1 MHRGGYSRERNN
13 RRYCIWAENYA
24 LCTLGMET
32 VQMSLI
38 VRNGKVQ
45 LAIKIEGKAKKYRTD
60 VSEADWRRKEAQKAI
75 EDMRIQKELLGGD
88 PW

>member
-1 MHRGGYSRERNN
+1 MAEGHPGDLREIFVRTWNVE
-13 RRYCIWAENYA
+13 RR
-24 LCTLGMET
+24 
-32 VQMSLI
+32 MSLI
-38 VRNGKVQ
+38 VKNRKVQ
-45 LAIKIEGKAKKYRTD
+45 LAIKIEGKAKKGRTD